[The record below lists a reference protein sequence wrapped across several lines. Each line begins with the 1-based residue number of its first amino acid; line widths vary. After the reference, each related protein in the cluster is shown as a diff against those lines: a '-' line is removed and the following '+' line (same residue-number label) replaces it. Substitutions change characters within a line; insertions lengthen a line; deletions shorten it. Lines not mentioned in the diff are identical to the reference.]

1 MYSNIRHTLFYPLT
15 LLAIAASTLA
25 ACVDED
31 DLLSPV
37 PAWDQGLL
45 LRPVIE
51 GSAMTTR
58 AYDYYDNNS
67 YAVNDDVPAD
77 DELLE
82 NDLGTTLDVFI
93 AGQGSDPFWMQ
104 YHLVKGQVTANG
116 APNVAALVANE
127 TPDLLSKNWSNVSD
141 PNGNRLVRN
150 RKYDVYVAVNN
161 TATNAQIASKADLL
175 ALTHS
180 NSIVHKIYGSTSTG
194 TFDANRRMLMDG
206 HTEWTCTGEAL
217 QTIDVPLRR
226 AEVKVV
232 VTVDISPA
240 FLAQL
245 REDTGLQTPIGTPT
259 AAIPFNGAPQ
269 WKYVNWAMDTKVFA
283 VGNDITPELHTD
295 PDRESMTE
303 NTVLNDQTYFYYYG
317 KEKEESGELSTSTDT
332 EVYFTDNADDTDE
345 YGRRYTELYPVADQL
360 SDGHSVQ
367 LTADAVPRARLITYT
382 YASSWGDEAQ
392 DKAPYILVSY
402 PFYRKK
408 AGVTEVTSSNDIT
421 TSYNYY
427 RIPVC
432 DERKNS
438 ELKRNYIYK
447 VNAIIS
453 GAGSTS
459 FTENETPVNLHYEVL
474 PWTHETNEE
483 VKVKGEKFHYF
494 YVTPTTYNLRGNDT
508 QSTVLD
514 YYAAKGDVVKFR
526 NLQVYY
532 YNSSGTKVNI
542 YTSTNNENSNG
553 LTTKSLANNN
563 AGQNY
568 SITINDDGTIDVSS
582 QALDNRAVKYI
593 SFQAYMTYVDENNQT
608 KTITQDIFIKHFPLD
623 NIQNIEGWFSYKQD
637 GGTARTI
644 REYSWDPQADG
655 WDSYDG
661 YENDVEVTAAEYALA
676 VEGKHSETVERAT
689 GTPSNYDR
697 ASNAESGRNGSQL
710 QTAFRNAVPQDS
722 RGDADSENNAYKD
735 PNSNYWYWGT
745 GSIRGNWNN
754 YDWST
759 WTAYYRYETYNRR
772 IYYKNETVYYAR
784 RYYRDRTVNTNW
796 VVWNIDSQNRYYSS
810 KTVYDD
816 IMYAKVFMEND
827 YIWNIGQ
834 TGNSTYGYLAD
845 YDERS
850 YTNNHMYIVQIS
862 STSDDYILGRPQVNE
877 TTHQSQDHVVSP
889 AFMIAS
895 QLGAL
900 SINRNISFNASDAAT
915 HCSQYVEVAQDGTTY
930 TGWRLPTKEEVSI
943 IIRYQNDIPE
953 TMAEVLTAKH
963 YYTLD
968 GDAAVNPNPSGNTSN
983 TRFVRCIRDLSPV
996 EINSI
1001 NSKQ

>member
-67 YAVNDDVPAD
+67 YTTGDDVPAD

-104 YHLVKGQVTANG
+104 YHLVKGQVTTNG

-141 PNGNRLVRN
+141 PNGNRLGRN

-161 TATNAQIASKADLL
+161 TATNDQIASKTDLL
-175 ALTHS
+175 ALTHH
-180 NSIVHKIYGSTSTG
+180 NSIVHKIYDATTTG

-206 HTEWTCTGEAL
+206 HTVWTCTGEAL

-226 AEVKVV
+226 AEAKVV

-245 REDTGLQTPIGTPT
+245 REETGLQTPIGTPT

-459 FTENETPVNLHYEVL
+459 FTENETPVNLHYKVL

-494 YVTPTTYNLRGNDT
+494 YVTPTTYNLRGDNT

-532 YNSSGTKVNI
+532 YNSSGKKVDI
-542 YTSTNNENSNG
+542 YGGTQAERNAEFTD
-553 LTTKSLANNN
+553 KSLTDND

-593 SFQAYMTYVDENNQT
+593 SFQAFMTYVDENNQM
-608 KTITQDIFIKHFPLD
+608 KTITQDVFIKHFPLD
-623 NIQNIEGWFSYKQD
+623 NIQNVEGWWSSKYTSVN
-637 GGTARTI
+637 GTESITTK
-644 REYSWDPQADG
+644 EYSSSPKGDDG
-655 WDSYDG
+655 SWTSYDG
-661 YENDVEVTAAEYALA
+661 IESVDVTNEVTRNEFQNN
-676 VEGKHSETVERAT
+676 VTTNDNRA
-689 GTPSNYDR
+689 N
-697 ASNAESGRNGSQL
+697 ASNPD
-710 QTAFRNAVPQDS
+710 NAVNGYFGGNIIHIGYRRRRNSSNPQDGPTNYYEGYS
-722 RGDADSENNAYKD
+722 SN
-735 PNSNYWYWGT
+735 NYWDYYVLEYDY
-745 GSIRGNWNN
+745 NN
-754 YDWST
+754 G
-759 WTAYYRYETYNRR
+759 AYYYE
-772 IYYKNETVYYAR
+772 YYAYTSYFR
-784 RYYRDRTVNTNW
+784 ITNQNMYYRNITKTVAKVISNW
-796 VVWNIDSQNRYYSS
+796 VMWDPDHTIRYNNS
-810 KTVYDD
+810 KTVYDGL
-816 IMYAKVFMEND
+816 MEAKTIYPYNGLNYCVAIKQESNYQG
-827 YIWNIGQ
+827 YIANYDLN
-834 TGNSTYGYLAD
+834 TVYG
-845 YDERS
+845 
-850 YTNNHMYIVQIS
+850 TNNHMYIIQVS
-862 STSDDYILGRPQVNE
+862 STSDQYVIGRPIVNE
-877 TTHQSQDHVVSP
+877 ATHQSQDDVVSP
-889 AFMIAS
+889 AFMTAS
-895 QLGAL
+895 QLGAM
-900 SINRNISFNASDAAT
+900 SIQGQMTAERAAN
-915 HCSQYVEVAQDGTTY
+915 HCAQYMEVSTDGTKY
-930 TGWRLPTKEEVSI
+930 VGWRLPTRREISTI
-943 IIRYQNDIPE
+943 IDYQTDSKTSE
-953 TMAEVLTAKH
+953 SMAEVLAYH
-963 YYTLD
+963 YYYALD
-968 GDAAVNPNPSGNTSN
+968 GSSVENTKTQYTTS
-983 TRFVRCIRDLSPV
+983 TATFVRCVRDLSPE
-996 EINSI
+996 EIEAI